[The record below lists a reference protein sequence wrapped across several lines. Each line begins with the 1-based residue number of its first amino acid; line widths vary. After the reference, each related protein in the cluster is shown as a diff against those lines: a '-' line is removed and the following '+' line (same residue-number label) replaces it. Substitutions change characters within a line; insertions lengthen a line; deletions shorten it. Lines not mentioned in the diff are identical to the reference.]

1 MTPLNQNHNI
11 FQDLHIMEW
20 LKKHL
25 VFEQFILDRLIY
37 FSNLRK
43 ILFCNP
49 IFMFIDIHDDYLG
62 SGFPNSSIS

>member
-1 MTPLNQNHNI
+1 
-11 FQDLHIMEW
+11 MEW